1 MINKINRLNQIKK
14 VINIYQSD
22 NKQKLILKSLK
33 NSFKLMK
40 VNNKFFSKNKRIQSL
55 KKRKTLTK
63 NLNN

>member
-14 VINIYQSD
+14 VINIYQTD

-40 VNNKFFSKNKRIQSL
+40 VNNKFFSKNNRIQSL